1 MTDELRDDYDVVV
14 IGGGAAGLSGAL
26 MLARSRRFVAVIDSG
41 TPRNAPADG
50 IHGLPGYDGMPP
62 AEYLAR
68 GTADVRRYGGVVAS
82 GEVTG
87 IDRDGAGFAIVLG
100 DGRRTHARRILLA
113 TGLTDELPDV
123 DGLAGRWGRDD
134 LVHCPYCHGWEVRDR
149 SIAVLAP
156 APSAFHLSVLWR
168 QLSDRITLLLNGV
181 ELPDEQLQQLNARGV
196 EIVDGPVRS
205 VVAADDA
212 VTGVALADG
221 RVVPCEV
228 IAVGTRMVARGGH
241 LLTSLGLSAV
251 EHPSGMGVYVPADA
265 TGRTEA
271 PGVWVAGNV
280 TDLSAQVGAAAAAGA
295 MAGAQLNADLAMAE
309 TASAATAAV
318 AEPVS

>member
-1 MTDELRDDYDVVV
+1 MTTDELQNTYDVVV

-26 MLARSRRFVAVIDSG
+26 MLARSRRSVAVIDSG

-50 IHGLPGYDGMPP
+50 IHGLLGYDGMPP

-68 GTADVRRYGGVVAS
+68 GTADVRRYGGAVVN
-82 GEVTG
+82 GEVAG
-87 IDRDGAGFAIVLG
+87 IDRDDTGFAVALA
-100 DGRRTHARRILLA
+100 DGHRTHARRILLA
-113 TGLTDELPDV
+113 TGLRDELPDI
-123 DGLAGRWGRDD
+123 DGLAERWGRDD

-181 ELPDEQLQQLNARGV
+181 ELPDEQLQQLAARGV
-196 EIVDGPVRS
+196 QIVDGPVRS
-205 VVAADDA
+205 VVTADDA

-241 LLTSLGLSAV
+241 LLASLGLSAV
-251 EHPSGMGVYVPADA
+251 EHPSGMGMYVPADA
-265 TGRTEA
+265 TGRTKE
-271 PGVWVAGNV
+271 PGVWAAGNV

-295 MAGAQLNADLAMAE
+295 LAGAQLNADLAMAE
-309 TASAATAAV
+309 TSGAQVAV
-318 AEPVS
+318 S